1 MNSMA
6 RPKGRLNYSPEFLEQ
21 ALLALAFTGRAKE
34 ARAQLVL
41 GMPEG
46 TKIPDET
53 TLRDWQKQ
61 FSGRIAEL
69 REQHGAEIDRH
80 TKSRYLDIMDRS
92 IAVVMKLLDK
102 TDQAIDAG
110 EITGK
115 DLPGALKS
123 VVWTYAVT
131 QDKKFLIEGKPTQI
145 HGRDKG
151 EIALEDLAKR
161 YAAPVDSTV
170 QKELTEGKEQD
181 G

>member
-1 MNSMA
+1 MA
-6 RPKGRLNYSPEFLEQ
+6 RPKGSLNYSPEFLEQ
-21 ALLALAFTGRAKE
+21 ALLALAFAGRPKE
-34 ARAQLVL
+34 AREQLEL

-46 TKIPDET
+46 TKIPDQS
-53 TLRDWQKQ
+53 TLRVWQKEY
-61 FSGRIAEL
+61 SGRIAEL

-92 IAVVMKLLDK
+92 ISVVMKLLEK
-102 TDQAIDAG
+102 TDEAIDSG

-161 YAAPVDSTV
+161 YAPPVDSSATE
-170 QKELTEGKEQD
+170 QKELPEGKE
-181 G
+181 